1 MLLFNHPYPYVHLL
15 TGHHAVHVDDL
26 LPSGILFSD
35 TSPDVSH
42 DVCHDD
48 DDHQDGWIDRV
59 TYKYEQV
66 DDGLMTFIEVRLR
79 MELITIPS

>member
-1 MLLFNHPYPYVHLL
+1 
-15 TGHHAVHVDDL
+15 
-26 LPSGILFSD
+26 
-35 TSPDVSH
+35 
-42 DVCHDD
+42 
-48 DDHQDGWIDRV
+48 V